1 MKDYKEITAAVLA
14 RKAEYMRKKRA
25 RSRATIAAACVL
37 CLALVVSVTVKPL
50 SVYFNAKSIE
60 NLPKS
65 VSNYNELYSAIS
77 AIIRQN
83 RVVNDLGGWKG
94 TVGEAA
100 PNAPEAPQ
108 DSDGRQN
115 NSKDYSDTN
124 LQVAG
129 VQEADIIKTDG
140 DYIYAISSNNLYIVE
155 VDGDKLEL
163 VSKVEDWDDYNTG
176 YYEMYITENR
186 IIALKYYYD
195 DSYYGY
201 AVPEIAW
208 DGMFWMSSTIG
219 VDIFDISDKTEPKL
233 INSIGQS
240 GYYVSSRMID
250 DTLYLV
256 SNHVIYSNI
265 DKSKPETF
273 VPKTFDNDGEYLIN
287 PGDIILNT
295 DYTDGYSTQYLVLA
309 GIDTSGDGE
318 IVSSKAMF
326 GFGSSIYASNDNI
339 YIPTYTQIKEG
350 EMVHSATKLFRFS
363 IDEGKIELAAEGVV
377 KGNILNQ
384 FSMDEYNGNFRIVTT
399 LYSYKDY
406 PTDNGEFPV
415 SSSDDSGQSNELY
428 VLDSDL
434 NIIGKIENL
443 AKGERVYSVRFMG
456 DIAYFVTYEQIDPL
470 FAVDLK
476 NPKSPT
482 LLSALKI
489 PGFSQYLHPYGE
501 GLLFGLGTDAD
512 MEGRASGMK
521 LSMFDVSDPRNVVEK
536 HKLALTNLWSEA
548 QYNHKAIL
556 INAERNII
564 AFATDL
570 TYYVYSYSDETGF
583 KQEAVIN
590 LADDVYYGYSVRGLY
605 IGEYMYISAGN
616 TLNAYSMT
624 NYERVATLKYYEERP
639 GTTLPSG
646 EGKQEPDVEVT
657 PATPTIWSFETI
669 ILDVADEYIVVE
681 SDYDEFRIRIDE
693 KLTRI
698 YDENGELSLD
708 ELKAGMKIFA
718 EISELVVHDTG
729 IAEAVANIIKV
740 Y

>member
-1 MKDYKEITAAVLA
+1 
-14 RKAEYMRKKRA
+14 
-25 RSRATIAAACVL
+25 
-37 CLALVVSVTVKPL
+37 
-50 SVYFNAKSIE
+50 
-60 NLPKS
+60 
-65 VSNYNELYSAIS
+65 
-77 AIIRQN
+77 
-83 RVVNDLGGWKG
+83 
-94 TVGEAA
+94 
-100 PNAPEAPQ
+100 
-108 DSDGRQN
+108 
-115 NSKDYSDTN
+115 
-124 LQVAG
+124 
-129 VQEADIIKTDG
+129 
-140 DYIYAISSNNLYIVE
+140 
-155 VDGDKLEL
+155 
-163 VSKVEDWDDYNTG
+163 
-176 YYEMYITENR
+176 
-186 IIALKYYYD
+186 
-195 DSYYGY
+195 
-201 AVPEIAW
+201 
-208 DGMFWMSSTIG
+208 
-219 VDIFDISDKTEPKL
+219 
-233 INSIGQS
+233 
-240 GYYVSSRMID
+240 
-250 DTLYLV
+250 
-256 SNHVIYSNI
+256 
-265 DKSKPETF
+265 
-273 VPKTFDNDGEYLIN
+273 
-287 PGDIILNT
+287 
-295 DYTDGYSTQYLVLA
+295 
-309 GIDTSGDGE
+309 
-318 IVSSKAMF
+318 MF

-399 LYSYKDY
+399 LYSYRIPDR
-406 PTDNGEFPV
+406 NGEFPV

-590 LADDVYYGYSVRGLY
+590 LADDVYYGYSRSRAVYWRVY
-605 IGEYMYISAGN
+605 VYFRETHSMRI
-616 TLNAYSMT
+616 AY
-624 NYERVATLKYYEERP
+624 
-639 GTTLPSG
+639 
-646 EGKQEPDVEVT
+646 
-657 PATPTIWSFETI
+657 
-669 ILDVADEYIVVE
+669 
-681 SDYDEFRIRIDE
+681 
-693 KLTRI
+693 
-698 YDENGELSLD
+698 EL
-708 ELKAGMKIFA
+708 
-718 EISELVVHDTG
+718 
-729 IAEAVANIIKV
+729 
-740 Y
+740 